1 MEPDYII
8 NINDENFEYEVI
20 QYSLNTPV
28 VLDFWAEWCKPC
40 KILSPLLE
48 GLAHES
54 EGGFRLAKVNVDN
67 SPNIALRFGVRS
79 IPTIKAFTQGQVV
92 GEVVGLQ
99 PEPRLREFISRIIP
113 PSPLSLS
120 IEKANGLIALRQ
132 WDEAEELLQKILDLS
147 PDNPAGLLG
156 LAKVFLVQNEVEAA
170 HLILR
175 KFPPSRL
182 YAKAELLMPLAET
195 QIKVSRGSWKIDT
208 DLDQTFIN
216 SLNLISRGNLP
227 AALDGLLDV
236 LRENR
241 TYKNGLAR
249 QVFLSILEIMGEDD
263 IETREYRNEL
273 ASVLF

>member
-1 MEPDYII
+1 MGPDYII
-8 NINDENFEYEVI
+8 DINDENFEYEVI

-40 KILSPLLE
+40 KTLSPLLE
-48 GLAHES
+48 GLAHEAG
-54 EGGFRLAKVNVDN
+54 GGFRLAKVNVDN
-67 SPNIALRFGVRS
+67 NPNIALRFGVRS
-79 IPTIKAFTQGQVV
+79 IPTIKAFTQGEVV

-99 PEPRLREFISRIIP
+99 PEPRLREFINRIIP
-113 PSPLSLS
+113 PSPLTLS

-132 WDEAEELLQKILDLS
+132 WEEAEELLHTILELS
-147 PDNPAGLLG
+147 PENPACLLG

-195 QIKVSRGSWKIDT
+195 QMKIARGSWKIET

-216 SLNLISRGNLP
+216 SLNLVARGNLP

-236 LRENR
+236 LREKKG
-241 TYKNGLAR
+241 YKNGLAR
-249 QVFLSILEIMGEDD
+249 QVFLGILEIMGEDD
-263 IETREYRNEL
+263 VETREYRNEL
-273 ASVLF
+273 ASILF

>member
-8 NINDENFEYEVI
+8 DINDENFEYEVI

-40 KILSPLLE
+40 KTLSPLLE
-48 GLAHES
+48 SLAHEA
-54 EGGFRLAKVNVDN
+54 GGSFRLAKVNVDN

-79 IPTIKAFTQGQVV
+79 IPTIKAFTQGEVV

-99 PEPRLREFISRIIP
+99 PEPRLREFINRIIP
-113 PSPLSLS
+113 PSPLTLS
-120 IEKANGLIALRQ
+120 IEKANGLIAMRQ
-132 WDEAEELLQKILDLS
+132 WDEAKELLHKILDQS
-147 PDNPAGLLG
+147 PENPACLLG

-195 QIKVSRGSWKIDT
+195 QLRLARGSLKIET

-216 SLNLISRGNLP
+216 SLKLVSRGNLA

-236 LRENR
+236 LRDNR

-249 QVFLSILEIMGEDD
+249 QIFLSILEVMGEDD

>member
-1 MEPDYII
+1 MGPEYII
-8 NINDENFEYEVI
+8 DINDENFEYEVI

-40 KILSPLLE
+40 KTLSPLLE

-54 EGGFRLAKVNVDN
+54 GGGFRLAKVNVDN

-79 IPTIKAFTQGQVV
+79 IPTIKAFSQGEVV

-99 PEPRLREFISRIIP
+99 PEPRLREFINRIVP
-113 PSPLSLS
+113 PSPLTLSL
-120 IEKANGLIALRQ
+120 EKANSLIAMRH
-132 WDEAEELLQKILDLS
+132 WAEAEELLHKILELS
-147 PDNPAGLLG
+147 PDNPVGLLG
-156 LAKVFLVQNEVEAA
+156 LAKVYLVQKEIDAA

-195 QIKVSRGSWKIDT
+195 QLKIARSSWQIET

-216 SLNLISRGNLP
+216 SINLASRGNLG
-227 AALDGLLDV
+227 AALDGLLGV
-236 LRENR
+236 LRENKS
-241 TYKNGLAR
+241 YKNGLAR
-249 QVFLSILEIMGEDD
+249 QVYLSILEIMGEEDV
-263 IETREYRNEL
+263 ETREYRSEL

>member
-8 NINDENFEYEVI
+8 EINDENFEYEVI

-120 IEKANGLIALRQ
+120 LEKANGLIALRQ
-132 WDEAEELLQKILDLS
+132 WDEAEELLHKILELS
-147 PDNPAGLLG
+147 PENPAGLLG
-156 LAKVFLVQNEVEAA
+156 LAKVLLVQKEVEAA

-175 KFPPSRL
+175 KFPPSRF
-182 YAKAELLMPLAET
+182 YARAELLMPLAET
-195 QIKVSRGSWKIDT
+195 QLKITRGSWQIET
-208 DLDQTFIN
+208 DLDQAFLN
-216 SLNLISRGNLP
+216 SLNLASRGNLP
-227 AALDGLLDV
+227 AALDGLLYV
-236 LRENR
+236 LREKRN
-241 TYKNGLAR
+241 YKNGLAR
-249 QVFLSILEIMGEDD
+249 QVFLSILEIMGEED